1 LGILAGKEVQIKTS
15 KQRSSMRQILAAID
29 HLHKQEF
36 EAAIT
41 LAGAA
46 EGQILEG
53 PIQHLFRIMR
63 RKLPK
68 SDHNRVRNWLKHE
81 SGADEIEITEFEAV
95 IAIARAI
102 HKFVGVYEATHSRFE
117 TFSEWAVAAGHL
129 PRKLTEPASKLP

>member
-1 LGILAGKEVQIKTS
+1 MADNEVYITTT

-41 LAGAA
+41 LAAAA
-46 EGQILEG
+46 EGQIAEG
-53 PIQHLFRIMR
+53 AIRHLFRIMR
-63 RKLPK
+63 QKLPK
-68 SDHNRVRNWLKHE
+68 ADHNKVINWLKHPTGE
-81 SGADEIEITEFEAV
+81 DKITITEFEAA

-102 HKFVGVYEATHSRFE
+102 HKFVGVYESTHSRFE

-129 PRKLTEPASKLP
+129 PRKLTEAATKLP